1 MTNTVFAV
9 LTIYFLCRVH
19 WTSAMPSSNSA
30 SELIMVTTPSPNT
43 LSASGLTVR
52 AIAGDTYLDQEMDNS
67 PWKIQ
72 EQNKSLL
79 LYICN
84 RVAYRDLLNATR
96 ESENLKITTDK
107 TARAMSVSMD
117 TLCKIVFQN
126 GDNCDVEEFLSQA
139 RLHCPAILLSQH
151 EIWASKMGANFFPTE
166 PQKYTM
172 DSTNCEKYK

>member
-1 MTNTVFAV
+1 MATSTKILAALSVC
-9 LTIYFLCRVH
+9 FLCGVQ
-19 WTSAMPSSNSA
+19 WTSAM
-30 SELIMVTTPSPNT
+30 PSPNT

-96 ESENLKITTDK
+96 ESGNLTITTDK
-107 TARAMSVSMD
+107 TARVMSISMEI
-117 TLCKIVFQN
+117 LCKIVFQN

-151 EIWASKMGANFFPTE
+151 EIWASKIGVNFFQTE
-166 PQKYTM
+166 PERFIM
-172 DSTNCEKYK
+172 GSSNCNE